1 MNVQPESF
9 VPALTAGL
17 IAWQCISSAITEST
31 SSFSRYSGV
40 IKNIPLDLSIYPL
53 LVVAKQIINLVHT
66 LPVYLIVM
74 VIYKVD
80 INENTLIL
88 PVCLAIFIA
97 ALSGLIFILSIIGT
111 RFKDF
116 EFLISA
122 CLPLLMFMSPV
133 FYTPNQLSISKAFV
147 WLNPFT
153 YLIEILRL
161 PLMGEPIPVK
171 IWLVCLFIVIISL
184 STAYI
189 LMCKYRKSIV
199 YWI

>member
-1 MNVQPESF
+1 MNVQPETF

-31 SSFSRYSGV
+31 SSFSRYSGA

-74 VIYKVD
+74 ILYDVH
-80 INENTLIL
+80 INANTLLL

-97 ALSGLIFILSIIGT
+97 ALSGLIFILSILGT
-111 RFKDF
+111 RFRDF
-116 EFLISA
+116 EFLINA
-122 CLPLLMFMSPV
+122 GLPLIMFMSPV

-161 PLMGEPIPVK
+161 PLMGAPIPIK
-171 IWLVCLFIVIISL
+171 IWVVCLLMVAIFL
-184 STAYI
+184 SIAYAA
-189 LMCKYRKSIV
+189 MRKYRKSIV